1 MDDAKTIDGIVIRY
15 KADIPENSV
24 LPEEIKLVQAHLG
37 DLLLKVLMQTEEE

>member
-15 KADIPENSV
+15 KADIPEKFV
-24 LPEEIKLVQAHLG
+24 LPEEIRLVHAHLG